1 LVKFSS
7 DEKDVV
13 IFSLLYQKKTYR
25 SVLDIFLYLFYQKVK
40 SLHFAKN
47 ADTPTTKKM
56 FFVFLLFAFIMIV
69 GGSVFGALIGSP
81 SPSGNIITF
90 IGGKGKQYCGVDVN
104 KAIQC
109 NVAGATDDATQFLV
123 EDLGD
128 GTFALKSMRT
138 GQYCHDMGDKV
149 VYHSDAVG
157 AHEKFHW
164 IDKGNSAFALTGP
177 KSGTKRLYCA
187 DEDNRV
193 VCNRKNA
200 GEWETFTIG
209 TSQPLPSTSTS
220 TSTSTSSSPS
230 PSPAIAVTNSNSNSN
245 SISTSPS
252 ASPSSTETIVEENV
266 GQETPSLWQWLLSFL
281 FSSS

>member
-1 LVKFSS
+1 MLTP
-7 DEKDVV
+7 
-13 IFSLLYQKKTYR
+13 QQRKK
-25 SVLDIFLYLFYQKVK
+25 
-40 SLHFAKN
+40 
-47 ADTPTTKKM
+47 
-56 FFVFLLFAFIMIV
+56 FFVFLFFAFIMIV

-81 SPSGNIITF
+81 APSGNIITF
-90 IGGKGKQYCGVDVN
+90 MGGKGKQYCGVDAN

-149 VYHSDAVG
+149 VCHSDVVG

-164 IDKGNSAFALTGP
+164 IDQGNSAFALTGP

-209 TSQPLPSTSTS
+209 TSQSQPSPPQSSPSPSTSTA
-220 TSTSTSSSPS
+220 
-230 PSPAIAVTNSNSNSN
+230 SPAIAVTTSNSN

-252 ASPSSTETIVEENV
+252 STETIVEQNV